1 MSGNSRY
8 MLVQYVTVARIPLAI
23 SVAVLLQF
31 AAAKEPLAFVVIGL
45 LVVQELTD
53 MFDGWLARRLGASS
67 RFGSLF
73 DPYCDSIARL
83 ITFFGLAAAGMCD
96 SWLFLLL
103 AVRDVSVAYI
113 RFMCI
118 LKGLQVA
125 ARVSGKLK
133 ALAQGIGAIVL
144 VVLFS
149 FGGPVGVKKPWLAE
163 GVEHAPLVIEILI
176 AVVTFWSL
184 LDYFKAA
191 RHKPVGEPLTK

>member
-1 MSGNSRY
+1 MSGKGHY
-8 MLVQYVTVARIPLAI
+8 LLVQYVTVARIPLAMA
-23 SVAVLLQF
+23 VAVLLQF
-31 AAAKEPLAFVVIGL
+31 AEARKTLAFVVIGL

-53 MFDGWLARRLGASS
+53 LFDGWLARRLGASS
-67 RFGSLF
+67 LFGSLF

-83 ITFFGLAAAGMCD
+83 ITFFGLASAGMCH

-113 RFMCI
+113 RIMCI

-133 ALAQGIGAIVL
+133 ALAQGLGAIIL
-144 VVLFS
+144 VVLFA
-149 FGGPVGVKKPWLAE
+149 FGGPSGVKMPWSATGL
-163 GVEHAPLVIEILI
+163 EHAPLVIEILI
-176 AVVTFWSL
+176 ALVTLWSL

-191 RHKPVGEPLTK
+191 RQNSAGKPLTK

>member
-8 MLVQYVTVARIPLAI
+8 MFVQYVTVARIPLAI
-23 SVAVLLQF
+23 SVAVLLRF
-31 AAAKEPLAFVVIGL
+31 AESRHPLAYVVIGL

-53 MFDGWLARRLGASS
+53 MFDGWLARRLGQSS
-67 RFGSLF
+67 LFGSLF

-96 SWLFLLL
+96 NWLFLLL

-113 RFMCI
+113 RIMCI
-118 LKGLQVA
+118 LKGLQVG

-133 ALAQGIGAIVL
+133 ALAQGLGAIIL
-144 VVLFS
+144 VILFS
-149 FGGPVGVKKPWLAE
+149 FGGPVGVKMPWIAE

-176 AVVTFWSL
+176 ALVTFWSL

-191 RHKPVGEPLTK
+191 RQKPAVEPQK